1 MSSELLR
8 AAYSV
13 LLPAFGDLTL
23 DDNVRRCL
31 SRGGVSILLGET
43 REEYVGRDMSAAR
56 KSVESPTDFIDIARE
71 ATSLAGSPVLIAV
84 DQELAGIQRLHQ
96 LVPAVASREQLKH
109 LGSQDIEQRCF
120 EMARVARSLGV
131 NLFLAPIVDVVTG
144 ANPWLHNRHLGAD
157 PVEVSRISC
166 AFIRGVQRAG
176 VIATAKHF
184 PGHYVT
190 EQDPA
195 IAEAS
200 VPGPLE
206 LLHDNLEVFK
216 EVIATGVKAVMP
228 GPAVFPAID
237 PDHSASTSSKV
248 IAVLR
253 YTLGFE
259 GLIISDDLDAVSIL
273 RGNSLTDTA
282 VASLAA
288 GAHLLLVSSDS
299 GLDAIAEAIVTAV
312 QDGVLE
318 REVLLGAAT
327 RVREL
332 AAAGANCALSIPDA
346 ATASDCAAFP
356 ASAK

>member
-1 MSSELLR
+1 MTSELHR

-13 LLPAFGDLTL
+13 LLPAFGDLRL

-31 SRGGVSILLGET
+31 SRGGVSVLLGET
-43 REEYVGRDMSAAR
+43 RDEYVGRDMDPTR
-56 KSVESPTDFIDIARE
+56 KSTESQADFVDIARE
-71 ATSLAGSPVLIAV
+71 AASLAGAPVLIAV
-84 DQELAGIQRLHQ
+84 DQELGGIERLHR
-96 LVPAVASREQLKH
+96 LVPAVASREQLH
-109 LGSQDIEQRCF
+109 DLSAQDIEQRCY
-120 EMARVARSLGV
+120 EMAKVARGLGV

-157 PVEVSRISC
+157 PVEVSRVSC

-176 VIATAKHF
+176 IIATAKHF

-195 IAEAS
+195 IAEAM

-206 LLHDNLEVFK
+206 LLDDNFEVFK

-237 PDHSASTSSKV
+237 PDHSASTSSRV
-248 IAVLR
+248 IGLLR
-253 YTLGFE
+253 DTLGFG

-273 RGNSLTDTA
+273 RGRSITDTA

-288 GAHLLLVSSDS
+288 GAHLLLVSSES
-299 GLDAIAEAIVTAV
+299 GLDAIAEAIVAAV
-312 QDGVLE
+312 HEGVLD
-318 REVLLGAAT
+318 RRILLGAAL

-332 AAAGANCALSIPDA
+332 AAANNDQYNGCRD
-346 ATASDCAAFP
+346 
-356 ASAK
+356 

>member
-1 MSSELLR
+1 MSSELHR

-13 LLPAFGDLTL
+13 LLPAFGDLNL
-23 DDNVRRCL
+23 DETVRRYL

-43 REEYVGRDMSAAR
+43 RDEYVGRDMSPAR
-56 KSVESPTDFIDIARE
+56 KGTESQTDFVNIARE
-71 ATSLAGSPVLIAV
+71 GASLAGAPVLIAV
-84 DQELAGIQRLHQ
+84 DQELGGIERLHQ
-96 LVPAVASREQLKH
+96 LVPAVASREQLKD
-109 LGSQDIEQRCF
+109 LSTQDIEQRCF
-120 EMARVARSLGV
+120 EMASVARGLGV

-157 PVEVSRISC
+157 PVEVSRVSC

-190 EQDPA
+190 ETDPA
-195 IAEAS
+195 IAEAT

-216 EVIATGVKAVMP
+216 EVIATGVQAVMP

-237 PDHSASTSSKV
+237 SDHSASTSSKV
-248 IAVLR
+248 IGVLR
-253 YTLGFE
+253 DTLGFN

-273 RGNSLTDTA
+273 RGNSITDTA

-288 GAHLLLVSSDS
+288 GAHLLLVSSES
-299 GLDAIAEAIVTAV
+299 GLDAIAESIVAAV
-312 QDGVLE
+312 HDGVLD
-318 REVLLGAAT
+318 RQILLDAALK
-327 RVREL
+327 VREL
-332 AAAGANCALSIPDA
+332 AAANNDQYNS
-346 ATASDCAAFP
+346 
-356 ASAK
+356 KRV

>member
-1 MSSELLR
+1 MSSELHR

-13 LLPAFGDLTL
+13 LLPAFGDLNL
-23 DDNVRRCL
+23 DDTVRRYL
-31 SRGGVSILLGET
+31 SRGGVSLLLGET
-43 REEYVGRDMSAAR
+43 REEYVSRDMSPAR
-56 KSVESPTDFIDIARE
+56 KGAESQAQFIDIARQ
-71 ATSLAGSPVLIAV
+71 AASLAGAPILIAV
-84 DQELAGIQRLHQ
+84 DQELGGIERLHQ
-96 LVPAVASREQLKH
+96 LVPAVASREQLRD
-109 LGSQDIEQRCF
+109 LDAQEIETRCF

-144 ANPWLHNRHLGAD
+144 ANPWLVNRHLGAD
-157 PVEVSRISC
+157 PVEVSRVSC

-195 IAEAS
+195 IAEAT

-253 YTLGFE
+253 DTLGFG

-273 RGNSLTDTA
+273 RGNSITDTA

-288 GAHLLLVSSDS
+288 GAHLLLVSSES
-299 GLDAIAEAIVTAV
+299 GLDAIAEAIVAAV
-312 QDGVLE
+312 HDGALD
-318 REVLLGAAT
+318 RQVLLDAASK
-327 RVREL
+327 VREL
-332 AAAGANCALSIPDA
+332 AAANHEQQHSSRD
-346 ATASDCAAFP
+346 
-356 ASAK
+356 